1 MEWKFSQLDENRD
14 GVLNKKELKTFKAD
28 IKKVIRKFCIL
39 SIVFFFYHGLDIHL
53 MMRLTWV

>member
-28 IKKVIRKFCIL
+28 IKKVIRTFWNKKKYNSEIL
-39 SIVFFFYHGLDIHL
+39 ILL
-53 MMRLTWV
+53 WLT